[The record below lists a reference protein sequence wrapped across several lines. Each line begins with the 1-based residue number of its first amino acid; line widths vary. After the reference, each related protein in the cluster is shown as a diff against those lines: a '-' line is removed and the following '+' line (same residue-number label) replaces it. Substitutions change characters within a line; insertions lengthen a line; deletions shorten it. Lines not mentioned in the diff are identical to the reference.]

1 MLRGLSGSLLSREA
15 LRISIPQVLHGL
27 LGEETLADARR
38 RLREWHRETTA
49 TLGPTA
55 SVRTVFDRVAHPLV
69 QVLGFDAA
77 VHQRAGAAPY
87 AVLSAANR
95 DAAVLLVTAWG
106 GDATVAW
113 RDAVRHGIGHGVRW
127 CLCVNGPALR
137 IFDAVRVYSRRH
149 AEFDFART
157 IAEDDTCAAFWGL
170 LRAAAFAA
178 PGGPLLDRAVE
189 LGEQHRAA
197 VGDSLKSGVH
207 EALARLVQAF
217 VRARRRGTSAGAALD
232 ESLIVVYR
240 ILFLLF
246 AEARDLVP
254 QWHAIYRNAY
264 TLESMRP
271 AIEGRARPRGI
282 WEGLQA
288 IARLAH
294 RGCRAG
300 SLRVP
305 AFNGRLFSP
314 AEAPLADAVRLDD
327 GAVRD
332 ALLVLTTRR
341 SRNGRERIAYADL
354 GVEQL
359 GAVYEHVL
367 DYRPDAGSDRA
378 DLRPTG
384 RRKATGTF
392 YTPRPLTEYL
402 VRRTLAPLVRAA
414 TPEQILDL
422 RVLDPSMG
430 SGAFLVAA
438 CRHLAGAYEQA
449 LVREGV
455 VSAADIGD
463 ADRTGFRRLV
473 AQRCLFG
480 VDLNPMAVQ
489 LGRLSLWLATLAAD
503 RPLTFLDHH
512 LRSGNSLVGA
522 SLADIWRQPPGSGG
536 RGRPAPTP
544 LFPSHPLQPEL
555 QCVVGPRLAL
565 AEEPDDSLE
574 VVRRKEMVL
583 ARLSGPAAPLQRWKA
598 AADLWCAGWFAAPV
612 DRRTFGALLQDVL
625 SGTADL
631 PAHLAAPLLARAR
644 AVAAERG
651 FFHWTLEYPEAF
663 YERTGIL
670 RERPGFDAVL
680 GNPPWEM
687 LRDDGGGAA
696 EPAARMMRFARDSN
710 VYRLQGS
717 GHANLYQLFVERA
730 LSLVRPGGR
739 LGFIV
744 PSGLASDQG
753 SAPLRRELISRT
765 AIDTFMT
772 IENRAGIFPI
782 HRGLKFT
789 LLTATPGRQTDAI
802 PARSGVRDT
811 DALERLP
818 DDEVDGDAVAL
829 APALLARVSG
839 PGLAIP
845 DIRSQADLSL
855 VSRLVWSHP
864 AVGDAEWGLRFGR
877 ELNATEDRLHFSTD
891 PNGLP
896 VIEGKHLHPF
906 EVRVADTGMR
916 VDPAIAA
923 RLLGGRRPFARAR
936 LAYRD
941 VASATNRLTLIAAI
955 VPQGVV
961 TTHTVFVVRTP
972 PDLDTQHF
980 LCAIFNSYVANH
992 LVRMRVSTHV
1002 GAAVI
1007 DRLPVPKPPR
1017 ESAAFRGLASLSVA
1031 LAAGEPVGAEQQAL
1045 AARVYGLDAGEF
1057 ARVLDGFTLVPIAER
1072 AAALAAFRYIVEK
1085 SPS

>member
-1 MLRGLSGSLLSREA
+1 MLHGLSGSLLSRDA
-15 LRISIPQVLHGL
+15 LRVSIPQLLRGL
-27 LGEETLADARR
+27 LGEETLEDGRR
-38 RLREWHRETTA
+38 RLRDWHRETAA

-55 SVRTVFDRVAHPLV
+55 SARTVFDRVAQPLT

-77 VHQRAGAAPY
+77 VHQRPGRAPH
-87 AVLSAANR
+87 AVLSAGGR

-106 GDATVAW
+106 GDATAAW
-113 RDAVRHGIGHGVRW
+113 REAVRHGIGHGVRW

-137 IFDAVRVYSRRH
+137 IFDAVRVYSRRY
-149 AEFDFART
+149 AEFAFART

-170 LRAAAFAA
+170 LRAAAFLT
-178 PGGPLLDRAVE
+178 PGPPLLDRAVE

-197 VGDSLKSGVH
+197 VGDSLRDGVH
-207 EALARLVQAF
+207 EALARLAHAF
-217 VRARRRGTSAGAALD
+217 VRAHRRRASPAAALD
-232 ESLIVVYR
+232 ESLIVIYR

-254 QWHAIYRNAY
+254 HWHATYRNAY
-264 TLESMRP
+264 TLEAMRP

-305 AFNGRLFSP
+305 PFNGRLFSP
-314 AEAPLADAVRLDD
+314 AEAPMADTVRLDD

-332 ALLVLTTRR
+332 ALLVLTTRP
-341 SRNGRERIAYADL
+341 SGNGRERIAYADL

-367 DYRPDAGSDRA
+367 DYRPAAGSDGA
-378 DLRPTG
+378 DLRPSG

-414 TPEQILDL
+414 TPEQILGL

-438 CRHLAGAYEQA
+438 CRHLASAYEQA
-449 LVREGV
+449 LIREGV
-455 VSAADIGD
+455 VAAADIED

-522 SLADIWRQPPGSGG
+522 SPADIWRQPPGSGG
-536 RGRPAPTP
+536 RGRPSSTP
-544 LFPSHPLQPEL
+544 LFASHPLEPEL
-555 QCVVGPRLAL
+555 QSVVQPRLAL
-565 AEEPDDSLE
+565 AEEPDDTLE

-598 AADLWCAGWFAAPV
+598 AADLWCAGWFVAPI
-612 DRRTFGALLQDVL
+612 DRRTYGSLLHEVL

-631 PAHLAAPLLARAR
+631 PARVAAPLLSRAR

-663 YERTGIL
+663 YEPTGVP

-744 PSGLASDQG
+744 PSGLASDHG
-753 SAPLRRELISRT
+753 SGGLRRELITRT

-789 LLTATPGRQTDAI
+789 LLTATPGCQTDAI
-802 PARSGVRDT
+802 PARSGVRETGVLD
-811 DALERLP
+811 RLP
-818 DDEVDGDAVAL
+818 DDEIDRDAVAL
-829 APALLARVSG
+829 APSLLARVSG

-855 VSRLVWSHP
+855 VSRIVWSHP

-877 ELNATEDRLHFSTD
+877 ELNATEDRPHFSTD
-891 PNGLP
+891 FHGLP
-896 VIEGKHLHPF
+896 VAEGKHLHPF
-906 EVRVADTGMR
+906 AVRVAETRLR
-916 VDPAIAA
+916 VGSDVAA
-923 RLLGGRRPFARAR
+923 RLLGGRRPFTRPR

-941 VASATNRLTLIAAI
+941 VASASNRLTLIAAI
-955 VPQGVV
+955 VPRGVV

-972 PDLDTQHF
+972 PDLETQYF
-980 LCAIFNSYVANH
+980 LCAMFNSYVANH

-1017 ESAAFRGLASLSVA
+1017 ESAAFRRLASLAVA
-1031 LAAGEPVGAEQQAL
+1031 LAAGHPVAAEQQAV
-1045 AARVYGLDAGEF
+1045 AARLYGIDAEEF
-1057 ARVLDGFTLVPIAER
+1057 ALVLDGFPLVPAAER
-1072 AAALAAFRYIVEK
+1072 AAALDAFRCIVEN
-1085 SPS
+1085 SSS

>member
-15 LRISIPQVLHGL
+15 LRMSIPQILQGL
-27 LGEETLADARR
+27 FGEDTLDDARR
-38 RLREWHRETTA
+38 RLRDWHRETVA

-55 SVRTVFDRVAHPLV
+55 GARTVFDRVAHPLA
-69 QVLGFDAA
+69 QVLGFETA
-77 VHQRAGAAPY
+77 VHQRGGVAPH
-87 AVLSAANR
+87 AVLKASGQA
-95 DAAVLLVTAWG
+95 AAVLLVTGWG

-137 IFDAVRVYSRRH
+137 VFDAVRVYSRRH
-149 AEFDFART
+149 AEFDIART
-157 IAEDDTCAAFWGL
+157 LAEDDTCAALWGL
-170 LRAAAFAA
+170 LRAAAFAT

-189 LGEQHRAA
+189 LGERHRAA
-197 VGDSLKSGVH
+197 VGDSLKTGVH
-207 EALARLVQAF
+207 EALERLVAAF
-217 VRARRRGTSAGAALD
+217 LCAHRRRRTSPAAALE
-232 ESLIVVYR
+232 ESLIVIYR
-240 ILFLLF
+240 VLFLLF

-254 QWHAIYRNAY
+254 HWHATYHDAY

-305 AFNGRLFSP
+305 PFNGRLFSP
-314 AEAPLADAVRLDD
+314 AEAPMADAVRLDD

-341 SRNGRERIAYADL
+341 SKSGRERIAYADL

-367 DYRPDAGSDRA
+367 DYRPAPGTGGGELKPS
-378 DLRPTG
+378 G
-384 RRKATGTF
+384 RRKGTGTF

-414 TPEQILDL
+414 TPEQILNL

-438 CRHLAGAYEQA
+438 CRYLASAYEQA
-449 LVREGV
+449 LIRDGV
-455 VSAADIGD
+455 VTAADLAD
-463 ADRTGFRRLV
+463 ADRTAFRRLV

-512 LRSGNSLVGA
+512 LRTGDSLVGA
-522 SLADIWRQPPGSGG
+522 GLADIQRQPPGS
-536 RGRPAPTP
+536 RVGRPRAPTP
-544 LFPSHPLQPEL
+544 LFDSQPLESEL
-555 QCVVGPRLAL
+555 QSVVGPRLAL
-565 AEEPDDSLE
+565 EEEPDDTLE
-574 VVRRKEMVL
+574 AVRRKELVL
-583 ARLSGPAAPLQRWKA
+583 AGLSGAGAPLQRWRA
-598 AADLWCAGWFAAPV
+598 AADLWCAGWFAPAI
-612 DRRTFGALLQDVL
+612 DRRTFGALLHDVL
-625 SGTADL
+625 AGTAGV
-631 PAHLAAPLLARAR
+631 PAHIAAPLLSRAR
-644 AVAAERG
+644 ATAAARG

-663 YERTGIL
+663 YERNGVP

-680 GNPPWEM
+680 GNPPWDM
-687 LRDDGGGAA
+687 LRDDSGGGS
-696 EPAARMMRFARDSN
+696 EPAARMMRFARDSG

-730 LSLVRPGGR
+730 LSLVRRGGR

-744 PSGLASDQG
+744 PSGLASDHG
-753 SAPLRRELISRT
+753 SAPLRRELIART
-765 AIDTFMT
+765 AVDTFMT
-772 IENRAGIFPI
+772 IENRGGIFPI

-789 LLTATPGRQTDAI
+789 LLTATPGRPTDAI
-802 PARSGVRDT
+802 PARSGVRQT
-811 DALERLP
+811 DALDRLA
-818 DDEVDGDAVAL
+818 DDEPDADAVAL

-845 DIRSQADLSL
+845 DIRSPADLSL
-855 VSRLVWSHP
+855 VSRIVWSHP
-864 AVGDAEWGLRFGR
+864 AAGDPEWGLHFGR
-877 ELNATEDRLHFSTD
+877 ELNATEDRPHFSTGVH
-891 PNGLP
+891 GLP

-906 EVRVADTGMR
+906 AVRVSEAKLR
-916 VDPAIAA
+916 VDRAVAA
-923 RLLGGRRPFARAR
+923 RLFGGRRPFNRSR

-941 VASATNRLTLIAAI
+941 VASASNRLTLIAAI
-955 VPQGVV
+955 VPSGVV
-961 TTHTVFVVRTP
+961 TTHTVFVVRRP
-972 PDLDTQHF
+972 PDLETQQF
-980 LCAIFNSYVANH
+980 LCAMFNSYVANY

-1002 GAAVI
+1002 GSAVI
-1007 DRLPVPKPPR
+1007 DRLPIPKPPR
-1017 ESAAFRGLASLSVA
+1017 ESAAFRRLSSLGRDLVA
-1031 LAAGEPVGAEQQAL
+1031 GRPVGPEQQAL
-1045 AARVYGLDAGEF
+1045 AARLYGIDAEEF
-1057 ARVLDGFTLVPIAER
+1057 ARVLDAFALVPAQER
-1072 AAALAAFRYIVEK
+1072 AAALAAFRYIVDR
-1085 SPS
+1085 